1 MRRADAE
8 DNELELELMPD
19 GNDGVDAATVEAE
32 SGTWGGTNGWRSKS
46 KSRHCCEKSLAW
58 RGGSGGCKNKR

>member
-46 KSRHCCEKSLAW
+46 KSMALLREEPGVEGRQRWL
-58 RGGSGGCKNKR
+58 